1 MADKD
6 ITIGIR
12 TTADTK
18 GAKAATD
25 ALKETT
31 RAVSDLGGSSNA
43 LNDRLT
49 ATGNTSEGVASK
61 MGGRLRGTFQQVGYQ
76 VQDFSTQVA
85 MGTSAVTAFGQQA
98 PQLLGAFGPAGAVAG
113 ALVSIGALAYGVF
126 SKMGG
131 DVQSAKEKLDDMAAA
146 IEEIAKNKGL
156 ELEDEFT
163 DASRAIDNAV
173 ARAAALKQEFV
184 ETKKAVNELALA
196 QLDLAAENAKAART
210 DMEIK
215 GKPANMKQADWEK
228 AMAPLKAIE
237 ESAIAAAEKNRE
249 QARQA
254 LVSDQD
260 RLQTAKEAVAEAAK
274 MLAAKEAERL
284 KAEELLA
291 VERKLIA
298 ALREKESA
306 LKKYAEGKGRIDK
319 IPFPELQE
327 IADESLKK
335 IGGAGKLKGDIR
347 EGAKKLSGPG
357 SLLSGQL
364 ASAEERITVLEKALT
379 DRTAKLNTDITAAE
393 NEVLKTQTKLT
404 DTTAAVKIGA
414 ETINTDLERKTTAQ
428 IDDLKKAGLDTAK
441 TVTDAATTAI
451 KAVTDEAANQSRALS
466 PVETEAVERL
476 RKLVADTV
484 PDSAQGAQLQG
495 ILQSLANNLT
505 AKDAALATGV
515 ERLISIA
522 RGQATQYA
530 SLLNRINELDAKIKQ
545 NGK

>member
-31 RAVSDLGGSSNA
+31 RAADDLGGSSNA

-49 ATGNTSEGVASK
+49 ATGNTSEGMANK
-61 MGGRLRGTFQQVGYQ
+61 MRGPLRGTIQQAGYQ
-76 VQDFSTQVA
+76 FQDFATQVA

-131 DVQSAKEKLDDMAAA
+131 DVQSTTDKLKVMETA

-156 ELEDEFT
+156 ELEDEFA

-228 AMAPLKAIE
+228 AMAPLRAIE

-260 RLQTAKEAVAEAAK
+260 RLQTAKEAVAEAVK
-274 MLAAKEAERL
+274 MLALKEAERV

-291 VERKLIA
+291 AERAIIA
-298 ALREKESA
+298 ALREQKDEKEKQA
-306 LKKYAEGKGRIDK
+306 RQNVATGTKMGPMGPEAILDPKRVAEK
-319 IPFPELQE
+319 
-327 IADESLKK
+327 
-335 IGGAGKLKGDIR
+335 
-347 EGAKKLSGPG
+347 AKAKEDLSPG
-357 SLLSGQL
+357 SVFT
-364 ASAEERITVLEKALT
+364 ASIKAAEERITLLEKALN
-379 DRTAKLNTDITAAE
+379 DRSTKLNTDITAAE
-393 NEVLKTQTKLT
+393 NELAKTETKLT
-404 DTTAAVKIGA
+404 DTTAAVKVGA
-414 ETINTDLERKTTAQ
+414 VTINTDLERKTTAQ

-441 TVTDAATTAI
+441 TVTDAAKDAI
-451 KAVTDEAANQSRALS
+451 KAVEQEAANQKRGMNPL
-466 PVETEAVERL
+466 EQDAVERI
-476 RKLVADTV
+476 RKLMADTV
-484 PDSAQGAQLQG
+484 PDSAQGGQLQG
-495 ILQSLANNLT
+495 VLQSLANNLT
-505 AKDAALATGV
+505 AKDAVLAGGI
-515 ERLISIA
+515 ERLIVLVRSQT
-522 RGQATQYA
+522 GQYA
-530 SLLNRINELDAKIKQ
+530 GLLGKIADLESKIKQ
-545 NGK
+545 AK